1 MDIKNEKIS
10 FLKTEQKMKRADIII
25 FLEKKIV
32 EFQNIINETI
42 ISVQTY
48 KRMDIIGASELNN
61 CIQTLEN
68 LYIELTDIYND
79 IKNSKKIEVEQIINA
94 LQNVN
99 NEISVLFKSF
109 GTQSIED
116 LISVCFGVDYLS
128 TVVNEDNKDKYQ
140 VIKKFVHPIG
150 YKVMAWKDEK
160 KNKKRVR
167 LSKNR
172 IVEDFMIVET
182 SNDFDCFDL
191 ARTSKNFQTKVYG
204 IKVAI
209 QNPQIKK
216 TLIIC
221 GIVDDIIIK
230 CLNHKF
236 IEEKLN
242 EIKDNKPSDPDFQGE
257 SFIRFI
263 NCLTVKEILIYDENE
278 LYNKF
283 VGYMNQLN
291 LMKQKTISQV
301 VKEFLNS
308 ELYGQRTTLIQLLIK
323 DNDSEFQY
331 LAYLLYDLLSSD
343 NQGVIDNLEQTLLFD
358 SLPWNVKK
366 YFRDAMKQTIQ
377 YTNTLSNFDNSKIP
391 LEQQI
396 CLMKA
401 NDIVKEKAMNKLK
414 EVKAKSE
421 DSGSKARQY
430 LEALLRIPFGIYK
443 EEPILQLMK
452 DVNKSFINILTKI
465 NDNQKINIPI
475 KEKFTNIEI
484 EIYKNKIIKEFINEL
499 KEKKQEKLLK
509 ILTVQKRE
517 ILVKN
522 ICLINNIFKKN
533 KIRHTRLCHS
543 GKKNKYMQDSI
554 NKLIKENKNDINKL
568 IENELLITDKDQEL
582 LNNVEEEVANIDK
595 KKKKMNTD
603 AMKITNLLEE
613 SVHGHKNAKRQI
625 ERVIGQWMN
634 GEQTGY
640 CFGFEGP
647 PGVGKTSLAKLGLSK
662 CLQDDENNPR
672 PFSFIAIGGSSNG
685 STLDGH
691 NYTYVGSTWGRI
703 VDILMDNK
711 CMNPIIFIDE
721 LDKVSRTEHGRE
733 IIGILTHLVDQTQNS
748 TFQDKYF
755 NGIDLDLSKALFI
768 FSYNDIEA
776 IDRILLDRIHRIK
789 FDPLTNDDKII
800 ITHKYILPEIFKK
813 MGLDNSIEFDD
824 DIISYIIEKY
834 TYEPGVRK
842 LKEILFEII
851 GEINLKIL
859 KEEDLNI
866 SIPVKITKDDIKY
879 KFLKERHEVKHKEI
893 PLESCIGTIN
903 GLWANALGKGGI
915 IPIETKWFYSNNFL
929 DFKLTGMQGDVMQE
943 SMGVAKTLATTL
955 TAGTKMKTLINSSKT
970 TKLQGIHIHCPEGA
984 VPKDGPSAGTAITVA
999 LYSLLNKKKIKN
1011 TLAITGE
1018 INLQGQ
1024 VTAIGGLDL
1033 KILGGIKAGV
1043 TEFIYP
1049 KENNK
1054 DFKQFMEKFEE
1065 KEEVKNIIF
1074 HEVESIDDVLKLVFV

>member
-1 MDIKNEKIS
+1 MEFKNEKIS
-10 FLKTEQKMKRADIII
+10 FLSTEPKMKRAEIIN
-25 FLEKKIV
+25 FLEKKIF
-32 EFQNIINETI
+32 EFQDIINETI

-48 KRMDIIGASELNN
+48 KRLDIIGVSELNS
-61 CIQTLEN
+61 CVSTLEN
-68 LYIELTDIYND
+68 LYTQLCDIYSP
-79 IKNSKKIEVEQIINA
+79 IKEKEKVDVENIINL
-94 LQNVN
+94 LQNIN
-99 NEISVLFKSF
+99 NEISVLFKSY
-109 GTQSIED
+109 GTHSIEN
-116 LISVCFGVDYLS
+116 LISVCFGVDFLNS
-128 TVVNEDNKDKYQ
+128 VVNDDNREKFK
-140 VIKKFVHPIG
+140 VIKKYVHPIG

-160 KNKKRVR
+160 KQRKNIR
-167 LSKNR
+167 LPKNR

-182 SNDFDCFDL
+182 SRDFDCFDL

-221 GIVDDIIIK
+221 GVVDDIIIR
-230 CLNHKF
+230 CLNHKY
-236 IEEKLN
+236 IENKLHI
-242 EIKDNKPSDPDFQGE
+242 IKENKPSDQDFE
-257 SFIRFI
+257 SNSFSRFI
-263 NCLTVKEILIYDENE
+263 SCLTVKELLIYDENE
-278 LYNKF
+278 LYNKYI
-283 VGYMNQLN
+283 GYINQIN
-291 LMKQKTISQV
+291 LIKQKTISQV
-301 VKEFLNS
+301 VKEFLNN

-331 LAYLLYDLLSSD
+331 LAYLLYDLLSND
-343 NQGVIDNLEQTLLFD
+343 NQGTIDNIEQTLLFD

-377 YTNTLSNFDNSKIP
+377 YTNSLSNFDNSKIP

-443 EEPILQLMK
+443 EEPILKLMK
-452 DVNKSFINILTKI
+452 DINRNFISITKRMEENNTNMNIVIKKKYTNVEIEKYSKMI
-465 NDNQKINIPI
+465 YDNFIF
-475 KEKFTNIEI
+475 KEKQN
-484 EIYKNKIIKEFINEL
+484 
-499 KEKKQEKLLK
+499 KQEQLIKD
-509 ILTVQKRE
+509 LTIQKRE
-517 ILVKN
+517 ILV
-522 ICLINNIFKKN
+522 NNIS
-533 KIRHTRLCHS
+533 KINYIIKENNITYPKLCHS
-543 GKKNKYMQDSI
+543 GKKNKFMQDSI
-554 NKLIKENKNDINKL
+554 TKFIKSDLATKH
-568 IENELLITDKDQEL
+568 IENEFLKLNKQQEILSNTEKELLLIEQ
-582 LNNVEEEVANIDK
+582 K
-595 KKKKMNTD
+595 KAKMNKG
-603 AMKITNLLEE
+603 AKEISKILEK

-634 GEQTGY
+634 GEQNGY

-647 PGVGKTSLAKLGLSK
+647 PGVGKTSLAKQGLSV
-662 CLQDDENNPR
+662 CLQDDDSNPR

-703 VDILMDNK
+703 VDILMDSK

-733 IIGILTHLVDQTQNS
+733 IIGILTHLVDPSQNS

-755 NGIDLDLSKALFI
+755 TGIDLDLSKALFI
-768 FSYNDIEA
+768 FSYNDVDA

-800 ITHKYILPEIFKK
+800 ITKKYILPEIFQK
-813 MGLDNSIEFDD
+813 MGLEESIVFNDD
-824 DIISYIIEKY
+824 VITYIIEHY

-851 GEINLKIL
+851 GEINLSVL
-859 KEEDLNI
+859 REEDEINI
-866 SIPVKITKDDIKY
+866 PFVVSKDQIKH
-879 KFLKERHEVKHKEI
+879 KFLKERHEIKHKEI
-893 PLESCIGTIN
+893 PCEPCIGTIN

-915 IPIETKWFYSNNFL
+915 IPIETKWFYSNSFL

-943 SMGVAKTLATTL
+943 SMGVAKTLATLL
-955 TAGTKMKTLINSSKT
+955 TTNTKMKSIMSSVKVS
-970 TKLQGIHIHCPEGA
+970 KLQGIHIHCPEGA

-999 LYSLLNKKKIKN
+999 IYSLLNKKKIKN
-1011 TLAITGE
+1011 TIAITGE

-1049 KENNK
+1049 EENNK
-1054 DFKQFMEKFEE
+1054 DFNKFMEKF
-1065 KEEVKNIIF
+1065 KDKDEVKNITF
-1074 HEVESIDDVLKLVFV
+1074 HEVNRIEQVLKLVFV